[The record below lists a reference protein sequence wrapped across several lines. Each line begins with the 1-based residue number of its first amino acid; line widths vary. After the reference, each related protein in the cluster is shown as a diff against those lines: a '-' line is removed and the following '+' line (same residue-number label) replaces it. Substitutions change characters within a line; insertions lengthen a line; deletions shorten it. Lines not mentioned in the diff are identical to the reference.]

1 MGYTNTNRIPQYT
14 INKRKR
20 ESLPRNPKTIN
31 IEESVQESEYNIS
44 TLRGRNPWI
53 NRDKNP

>member
-44 TLRGRNPWI
+44 TLRGRNP
-53 NRDKNP
+53 